1 MVSQQLLRSAD
12 GRGRCAVAEILL
24 KTPAMPNI
32 IREGNTPMLQTIMQG
47 GRAMG
52 MQLMDDALAA
62 MVEARRVLPRE
73 AYLKANDKARFE
85 NLIDD

>member
-1 MVSQQLLRSAD
+1 MV
-12 GRGRCAVAEILL
+12 
-24 KTPAMPNI
+24 
-32 IREGNTPMLQTIMQG
+32 QTIMQG

-62 MVEARRVLPRE
+62 MVEAKRVTPRE

-85 NLIDD
+85 NLIGD